1 MARATVDEF
10 GTSLV
15 SDTSSKSPNATKTAA
30 QIAAEAKATTV
41 ANAAVAN
48 PTVNNIN
55 AFIES
60 LKTKLA
66 DTNVAAGLNA
76 DGTKITA
83 TQTLMATRA
92 TAASDRAALEASDP
106 TYNKAAGAPS
116 APAGFHYTWIGG
128 TTTGQYKLYP
138 DIGSSGG
145 SSSGAGASGASGA
158 SSGSG
163 NANTGTLGVP
173 TTNIDVLKAML
184 KAQGFTSTV
193 IDSSATYLNSLLIDG
208 LDYDNAVQVFL
219 NTKDYTLKNG
229 TKLSSP
235 FYDQY
240 GYLNEGL
247 TKPKTPSELF
257 NAVEGYKELKT
268 KYGFSDK
275 YLSTESLKN
284 YVKNN
289 VSVSELDERANA
301 ARLAA
306 INADPAKTDALMKLG
321 YIATSADL
329 QDFYMDAK
337 IGKEQLDLNRNTGA
351 FVAEAVRRASSGLL
365 VDNAQ
370 LSTYKQLS
378 AAMTDKGY
386 NEAQIAQLA
395 STGFQNI
402 AETLNPL
409 TALSGIYEKTPGTA
423 ATQSTIQS
431 ELQNEEFKNMASE
444 RRKRLTEQN
453 KQAFSGDAGVYTRLG
468 QTGSLGNSNTSGQL

>member
-15 SDTSSKSPNATKTAA
+15 SDTSLKSPNATKTAA

-41 ANAAVAN
+41 RNAAVAN

-60 LKTKLA
+60 LQTKLA
-66 DTNVAAGLNA
+66 DTNVAAGLKP
-76 DGTKITA
+76 DGTTPVV
-83 TQTLMATRA
+83 TPVTRV
-92 TAASDRAALEASDP
+92 AANQSAKDAGP
-106 TYNKAAGAPS
+106 TSA
-116 APAGFHYTWIGG
+116 APAGFHWQWIG
-128 TTTGQYKLYP
+128 TEYKLYQDAVNP
-138 DIGSSGG
+138 PAGG
-145 SSSGAGASGASGA
+145 GGGGGANMVA
-158 SSGSG
+158 SGSG
-163 NANTGTLGVP
+163 SSENANANITGMP

-193 IDSSATYLNSLLIDG
+193 IDSSASYLNSLLIDG

-257 NAVEGYKELKT
+257 NAVEGYKGLQT
-268 KYGFSDK
+268 KYGFSEK
-275 YLSTESLKN
+275 YLSTDSLKN

-337 IGKEQLDLNRNTGA
+337 IGKEQLDLNRNTGT
-351 FVAEAVRRASSGLL
+351 FVAEAIRRASSGLL

-453 KQAFSGDAGVYTRLG
+453 KQAFSGDAGVYIRLG
-468 QTGSLGNSNTSGQL
+468 QTGSLGSSNTSGQL

>member
-66 DTNVAAGLNA
+66 DTNVAAGLKP
-76 DGTKITA
+76 DGTTPVV
-83 TQTLMATRA
+83 TPVTRV
-92 TAASDRAALEASDP
+92 AANQAAKDAGP
-106 TYNKAAGAPS
+106 TS
-116 APAGFHYTWIGG
+116 EAPAGFHWTWIG
-128 TTTGQYKLYP
+128 TQYKLYKDAVNP
-138 DIGSSGG
+138 PVGGGNGGSGG
-145 SSSGAGASGASGA
+145 SGGSNG
-158 SSGSG
+158 GSG
-163 NANTGTLGVP
+163 NANANTGTLGVP

-193 IDSSATYLNSLLIDG
+193 IDSSASYLNSLLIDG

-337 IGKEQLDLNRNTGA
+337 IGKEQLDLNRNTGT
-351 FVAEAVRRASSGLL
+351 FVAEAIRRASSGLL

-386 NEAQIAQLA
+386 SEAQIAQLA

-423 ATQSTIQS
+423 ATQSTIQG